1 MTEGSKQ
8 NERITPSEIEGKF
21 RELQGEVDLY
31 ADEARS
37 YALTAGLVIGAGI
50 VVVAFWLGRRRG
62 RKKTTIVEIRRV

>member
-1 MTEGSKQ
+1 MSD
-8 NERITPSEIEGKF
+8 RITRDDLEGKF

-37 YALTAGLVIGAGI
+37 HALTAGIVIVAGV

-62 RKKTTIVEIRRV
+62 RRKTTIVEIRRV